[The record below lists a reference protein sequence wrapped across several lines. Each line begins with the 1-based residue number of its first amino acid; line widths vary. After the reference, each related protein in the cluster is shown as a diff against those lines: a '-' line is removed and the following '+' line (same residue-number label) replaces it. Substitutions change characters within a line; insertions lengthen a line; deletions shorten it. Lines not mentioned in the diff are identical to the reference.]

1 MITIS
6 ESELPVSVG
15 LTHQEALENGA
26 KLVTSDPDKLE
37 CGGIGRVSY
46 CSGTQLAPGKAG
58 DWQKAE
64 SYKTCHPS
72 HKGTEAIQVHS
83 PSAAPAEWVSFAL
96 RVDAAWNAFVASG
109 YSPKLRG
116 VNNFREYK
124 VTAKVS
130 EILRSSRGA
139 VMINGAPYVVAESS
153 SAGVSLK
160 RPIPAAHQAGN
171 MLSFIFHL

>member
-1 MITIS
+1 MALYRHYFVCGSCARHMITIS

-64 SYKTCHPS
+64 SYKTCHP
-72 HKGTEAIQVHS
+72 AIRAPKPYRCIHRRPHRPSGFLS
-83 PSAAPAEWVSFAL
+83 PCV
-96 RVDAAWNAFVASG
+96 
-109 YSPKLRG
+109 
-116 VNNFREYK
+116 
-124 VTAKVS
+124 
-130 EILRSSRGA
+130 
-139 VMINGAPYVVAESS
+139 
-153 SAGVSLK
+153 
-160 RPIPAAHQAGN
+160 
-171 MLSFIFHL
+171 